1 MTLLHYTNSFLL
13 GNSYVGYLIGGLI
26 VAIIDWFSRY
36 ILSWKVSISLE
47 SDFCIDA
54 LEEALEKHGQP
65 EVFNTDQG
73 SQFTS
78 KNFIYELVKREIK
91 ISMDGKG
98 RALDNVFI
106 ERFWRSLKQEKIYL
120 IILNTVKE
128 VKNAITDYITFY
140 NSKRMHQSLE
150 YLTPEQVYLTK
161 IIG

>member
-1 MTLLHYTNSFLL
+1 MAQGFI
-13 GNSYVGYLIGGLI
+13 YL

-78 KNFIYELVKREIK
+78 KNFIHELVKREIK

>member
-1 MTLLHYTNSFLL
+1 MAQGF
-13 GNSYVGYLIGGLI
+13 VYL

-106 ERFWRSLKQEKIYL
+106 ERFWRSLNIMVPK
-120 IILNTVKE
+120 NWTA
-128 VKNAITDYITFY
+128 KNA
-140 NSKRMHQSLE
+140 K
-150 YLTPEQVYLTK
+150 
-161 IIG
+161 

>member
-1 MTLLHYTNSFLL
+1 MAQGF
-13 GNSYVGYLIGGLI
+13 VYL

-36 ILSWKVSISLE
+36 ILSWKVSIGLE

-78 KNFIYELVKREIK
+78 KNFIHELVKREIK